1 MRIAI
6 FSEVFL
12 PKIDGITNRL
22 RHTID
27 RLVEG
32 GHEVRVFGPLH
43 AQGSYRGVKVVQV
56 PGLPLPLYPGL
67 QITHPDPRVAWELFK
82 FRPDVVHAVG
92 PASLGVLGSITARA
106 LGLPLVASYHTDLPA
121 YLPRYLPR
129 WGLGFAQP
137 AIWPVIRAVHG
148 LAHLNLCPSTV
159 TRDELES
166 HGIEPVGIWRGGVDT
181 ERFRPKAAS
190 ATMRLRLTEEVR
202 PDAVKALAVYVGR
215 VGAEKGLDRLFE
227 LHDAIPG
234 LHVAVVGDGPDRERL
249 EKMARGRRF
258 VFTGFLRGDDLAAA
272 YASADLFFMPSTTET
287 LGFVVLEAMSSG
299 TPVVAARAGGPLD
312 LIIDGENGLLYEPND
327 PAEAIRQVG
336 KLLRNPS
343 QRRHLGA
350 QGRKSAE
357 RRTWDEETRRLLGHY
372 ETAIDLASRGQD
384 ALHGDV
390 RL

>member
-27 RLVEG
+27 RLVDG

-56 PGLPLPLYPGL
+56 PGVPLPLYPGL
-67 QITHPDPRVAWELFK
+67 QITHPDLRIAWELFK

-92 PASLGVLGSITARA
+92 PASLGVLGSVAARA

-121 YLPRYLPR
+121 YLPRY
-129 WGLGFAQP
+129 GLGLVRP

-148 LAHLNLCPSTV
+148 LAHVNLSPSTI
-159 TRDELES
+159 TRDELERR
-166 HGIEPVGIWRGGVDT
+166 GIGPVGIWRGGVDT
-181 ERFRPKAAS
+181 ERFRPEAAS
-190 ATMRLRLTEEVR
+190 AMMRLRLTEEVR

-215 VGAEKGLDRLFE
+215 VSAEKGLDRFFD

-234 LHVAVVGDGPDRERL
+234 LHVAIVGDGPDRERL

-299 TPVVAARAGGPLD
+299 TPVVAARAGGQLD
-312 LIIDGENGLLYEPND
+312 LISDGANGLLYEPND
-327 PAEAIRQVG
+327 PADAIRQVRT
-336 KLLRNPS
+336 LLQNPS
-343 QRRHLGA
+343 QRRHLGIQA
-350 QGRKSAE
+350 RKAAE
-357 RRTWDEETRRLLGHY
+357 HRTWDEETLRLVAHY
-372 ETAIDLASRGQD
+372 ETAIDLARRGQQ
-384 ALHGDV
+384 ALHADGT
-390 RL
+390 L

>member
-27 RLVEG
+27 RLLDD

-43 AQGSYRGVKVVQV
+43 AQNRYRGVKVVQIA
-56 PGLPLPLYPGL
+56 GMPLPLYPGL
-67 QITHPDPRVAWELFK
+67 QITHPDPRIAWELFK

-92 PASLGVLGSITARA
+92 PASLGVLGSIAARA

-121 YLPRYLPR
+121 YLPRY
-129 WGLGFAQP
+129 GLGFAQP

-148 LAHLNLCPSTV
+148 LAHVNLCPSTV
-159 TRDELES
+159 TRDELEG
-166 HGIEPVGIWRGGVDT
+166 HGIKPVGIWRGGVDT
-181 ERFRPKAAS
+181 ERFRPEAAS

-215 VGAEKGLDRLFE
+215 VGAEKGLDRFFD

-234 LHVAVVGDGPDRERL
+234 LHVAIVGDGPDRERL
-249 EKMARGRRF
+249 EKKARGKRF

-299 TPVVAARAGGPLD
+299 TPVVAARAGGQLD
-312 LIIDGENGLLYEPND
+312 LVSDGENGLLYAPED
-327 PAEAIRQVG
+327 PSDAIRQVQT
-336 KLLRNPS
+336 LIANPS
-343 QRRHLGA
+343 QRRHLGIQA
-350 QGRKSAE
+350 RKAAE
-357 RRTWDEETRRLLGHY
+357 GGTWEEETGRLLSHY
-372 ETAIDLASRGQD
+372 ETAIDLASRGQQ
-384 ALHGDV
+384 ALHFEAA
-390 RL
+390 R